1 MGEIQVQPGFV
12 EKCCPPPVND
22 RSHDRE
28 NTTTL
33 GASKDVKGKS
43 SLTPLELIGSQREWW
58 TCSFHLLLSNN
69 LSTIFV
75 CYY

>member
-1 MGEIQVQPGFV
+1 MGEIQVQPGFM

-28 NTTTL
+28 NTTTS

-43 SLTPLELIGSQREWW
+43 SLTPLELIGSQQSAG
-58 TCSFHLLLSNN
+58 TVDVFLSSPT
-69 LSTIFV
+69 L
-75 CYY
+75 

>member
-1 MGEIQVQPGFV
+1 MGEIQVQPGFM
-12 EKCCPPPVND
+12 EKCCPPAVND

-28 NTTTL
+28 NTTTS

-43 SLTPLELIGSQREWW
+43 SLKPLELIGSQREWW

-75 CYY
+75 